1 MGCNM
6 DELTNRINELAR
18 KEKAEGLTKEE
29 KAEQMKLR
37 EEFRARFRA
46 SLRAQMENV
55 RIVEPDGTITKP
67 EPKTPKS

>member
-46 SLRAQMENV
+46 SFRAQMENV

>member
-1 MGCNM
+1 M
-6 DELTNRINELAR
+6 DELTSRINELAR
-18 KEKAEGLTKEE
+18 KEKTEGLTKAE

-46 SLRAQMENV
+46 SFRSQMENV

-67 EPKTPKS
+67 EPKTHKS

>member
-1 MGCNM
+1 MGCDM

-18 KEKAEGLTKEE
+18 KEKTEGLTKEE

-46 SLRAQMENV
+46 SFRAQMENV

>member
-1 MGCNM
+1 M

-46 SLRAQMENV
+46 SFRAQMENV

-67 EPKTPKS
+67 EPKLPKS

>member
-6 DELTNRINELAR
+6 DELTRRINELAR

-46 SLRAQMENV
+46 SFRAQMENV